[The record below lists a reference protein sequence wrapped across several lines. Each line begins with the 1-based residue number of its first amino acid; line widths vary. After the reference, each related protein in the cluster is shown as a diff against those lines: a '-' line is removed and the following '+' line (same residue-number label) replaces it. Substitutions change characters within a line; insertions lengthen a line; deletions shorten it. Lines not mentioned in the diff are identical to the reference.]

1 MVDFDKV
8 KFGVKIDKHSDG
20 LWSFGA
26 CLSHF
31 YDETYLYINLFKYT
45 VSIGFLYKD
54 IYK

>member
-1 MVDFDKV
+1 MNSLSKTKFRVKV
-8 KFGVKIDKHSDG
+8 DKHSDG

-54 IYK
+54 IYQ